1 MEDLFLKLIEE
12 NGKMSAQD
20 VKQMAPLVLAYM
32 GDAIFEVYIRN
43 YLIHKKQV
51 SVNFLH
57 KAATSYVKA
66 KAQAE
71 IVHHLEPLLT
81 EEEWT
86 AVKRGRNQKSATVPK
101 NADLTDYQY
110 ATGFEA
116 LLGYL
121 YYLGNT
127 QRLLEIMA
135 LSVSFINEGTKP
147 LAGKEQNNE

>member
-1 MEDLFLKLIEE
+1 MENLFQALTEVQ
-12 NGKMSAQD
+12 GKMTEQD

-32 GDAIFEVYIRN
+32 GDAIFEIYIRS
-43 YLIHKKQV
+43 YLTHKKQI
-51 SVNFLH
+51 SVNALH
-57 KAATSYVKA
+57 KAATKYVKA

-71 IVHHLEPLLT
+71 IVHQLEPHLT

-86 AVKRGRNQKSATVPK
+86 IVKRGRNQKSATVPK
-101 NADLTDYQY
+101 NADLTDYRY

-127 QRLLEIMA
+127 QRLMEIMGR
-135 LSVSFINEGTKP
+135 SVEIINEGLKP
-147 LAGKEQNNE
+147 LGKE